1 VNGSFGDDLDLRMLA
16 TRHRALTYCVL
27 GVLFAHAVIPGFFFP
42 VFPFVCAILT
52 VFVVKVLTALR
63 VNRRTIVLA
72 CVGMFVPLVNLV
84 ILLAVAWKASVVLQR
99 AGVRVGLFGARP
111 EEMVRYAHEHHRCLY
126 CWADM
131 SSSRTGYC
139 PACGLRA

>member
-1 VNGSFGDDLDLRMLA
+1 MNGTVGDDLDLRMLA

-27 GVLFAHAVIPGFFFP
+27 GIVLANALIPIFP
-42 VFPFVCAILT
+42 LFPILCAILT
-52 VFVVKVLTALR
+52 VFVVKVLVALR

-72 CVGMFVPLVNLV
+72 CVGMFVPVASMV
-84 ILLAVAWKASVVLQR
+84 ILLAVAWKASAVLQR
-99 AGVRVGLFGARP
+99 AGVRVGLFGTRP